1 MESPRWRDA
10 HLHLAAH
17 GEELDAVSLRSCR
30 SVGECLEMLARA
42 AADAPEDAW
51 ISARHARVE
60 SWDGRR
66 WPSARELDEATGG
79 RCAFVQSFDHHALAA
94 STRAMERTRVLEYTG
109 DGVIER
115 DAGGHATGLLL
126 EGAANAFLG
135 ALPAKTDAE
144 VRGYIERAQA
154 DLLSRGIVEVHDM
167 FTTAAMARVLQEME
181 RDGSLRMTVWL
192 YATPEHFEEVR
203 GVLGAPIGIGRG
215 DAGGRVCFRG
225 MKLFTDGTLNSRTAH
240 MLHPFAE
247 PIAAHP
253 CGTPLLDD
261 GFIREAMI
269 RGAREGFDVTAH
281 AIGDGAVRRM
291 LDLYESLDEDDRGL
305 TLRIE
310 HAQFVDE
317 ADVERFTELSAGRG
331 RVIASMQPCH
341 LLADIEALHR
351 LVPERIH
358 RAFPVRDLVEAAGAR
373 GVRAE
378 QMVWFGSD
386 TPVVDPSPSDNVQ
399 AAVHRRRAGMPAD
412 AMVAAAQAVDEAMAV
427 RLMRSAEG

>member
-1 MESPRWRDA
+1 RD
-10 HLHLAAH
+10 
-17 GEELDAVSLRSCR
+17 GS
-30 SVGECLEMLARA
+30 
-42 AADAPEDAW
+42 
-51 ISARHARVE
+51 
-60 SWDGRR
+60 GR
-66 WPSARELDEATGG
+66 
-79 RCAFVQSFDHHALAA
+79 
-94 STRAMERTRVLEYTG
+94 
-109 DGVIER
+109 
-115 DAGGHATGLLL
+115 ATGLLL
-126 EGAANAFLG
+126 EGAANAFLA

-144 VRGYIERAQA
+144 VRGHIERAQD

-167 FTTAAMARVLQEME
+167 FTTAAMARALRAME
-181 RDGSLRMTVWL
+181 REGSLRMTVWL
-192 YATPEHFEEVR
+192 YATPEHFDEVCAE
-203 GVLGAPIGIGRG
+203 LGRPVGIGRG
-215 DAGGRVCFRG
+215 DNAGRVCFRG

-240 MLHPFAE
+240 MLHPFAD
-247 PIAAHP
+247 PIAEHP
-253 CGTPLLDD
+253 CGTPLLED

-291 LDLYESLDEDDRGL
+291 LDLYESLDADERGL

-317 ADVERFTELSAGRG
+317 ADVERFPPGRRTPETPGNRTTGSNPPG

-351 LVPERIH
+351 LVPGRID
-358 RAFPVRDLVEAAGAR
+358 RAFPVRDLVEAAEAH

-378 QMVWFGSD
+378 EVVWFGSD

-412 AMVAAAQAVDEAMAV
+412 AMVAPGQAVDEATAV

>member
-1 MESPRWRDA
+1 MGEARWRDA

-17 GEELDAVSLRSCR
+17 GEELDSVSLRACG
-30 SVGECLEMLARA
+30 SVGECLEILARA
-42 AADAPEDAW
+42 AADAPRDAW
-51 ISARHARVE
+51 ITARHARVE
-60 SWDGRR
+60 SWTERR
-66 WPSARELDEATGG
+66 WPTSRELDEATGG

-94 STRAMERTRVLEYTG
+94 STRAMERTGVLEYAG

-115 DAGGHATGLLL
+115 DGSGRATGLLL
-126 EGAANAFLG
+126 EGTANAFLA

-144 VRGYIERAQA
+144 VRGHIERAQD

-167 FTTAAMARVLQEME
+167 FTTAAMARALREME
-181 RDGSLRMTVWL
+181 RDGSLRMRVWL
-192 YATPEHFEEVR
+192 YATPEHFDEVR
-203 GVLGAPIGIGRG
+203 AELGAPVGIGRR
-215 DAGGRVCFRG
+215 DEDGRVRFRG

-247 PIAAHP
+247 PIAEHP
-253 CGTPLLDD
+253 CGTPLLED
-261 GFIREAMI
+261 GFIREAML

-291 LDLYESLDEDDRGL
+291 LDLYESLDADERGL

-317 ADVERFTELSAGRG
+317 ADVGRFLGLGVGRG

-351 LVPERIH
+351 LVPGRID
-358 RAFPVRDLVEAAGAR
+358 RAFPVRDLVEAAEAH

-378 QMVWFGSD
+378 EVVWFGSD
-386 TPVVDPSPSDNVQ
+386 TPVVDPSPSENVQ

-412 AMVAAAQAVDEAMAV
+412 AMVAPGQALDEATAV